1 MQSSTISN
9 EAEPCGSSP
18 SPSGPSASSNPPLC
32 SRCHHDENKGGDGG
46 KMMLMAELSKGQ
58 DSAYELLRLL
68 RQHRAA
74 DDNDSAPSFE
84 TLAKEI
90 EYSICTCI
98 SLLINTTT
106 STVPDTPAAIR
117 DPIDQRHET
126 VKLEDSGQSPLA
138 PAATKGRRGCYKK
151 RRRNCETWIKDGPN
165 QLADEHAWRKYGQ
178 KAILN
183 ATHPRSYYRCTHK
196 IDQGC
201 QASKHVQQI
210 SSNPT
215 LYRTTYTGCHTCNT
229 TQDQKPSSSPSP
241 TPFDRPDSSL
251 DKQKS
256 AESSVFINFE
266 SNTGPKEHGTLKDD
280 PSSGLEFLQADDDK
294 QYYSPAVSNYLT
306 LLEST
311 ALLEQQE
318 PSSSGQLTAAGL
330 SSIAGGSSSASAAGS
345 GSGSGSWSGYDHGDV
360 ISMLPRPGSAGL
372 DDMDQIITGFD
383 VSHDQLD
390 EIDWLEDEGCASW

>member
-46 KMMLMAELSKGQ
+46 KMMLTAELSKGR
-58 DSAYELLRLL
+58 DSTYKMLRLL
-68 RQHRAA
+68 RQHQAA
-74 DDNDSAPSFE
+74 DDNDSAPSLE

-98 SLLINTTT
+98 SLVNTTT
-106 STVPDTPAAIR
+106 STTPDTPAAIR

-126 VKLEDSGQSPLA
+126 VKLEDSGQSSLA

-151 RRRNCETWIKDGPN
+151 RRINCETTWIKDSPN
-165 QLADEHAWRKYGQ
+165 QMADEHAWRKYGQ

-196 IDQGC
+196 MDQGC
-201 QASKHVQQI
+201 QASKQVQQI

-215 LYRTTYTGCHTCNT
+215 LYRTTYTGYHTCNT
-229 TQDQKPSSSPSP
+229 TQDQAFFVSLPNA
-241 TPFDRPDSSL
+241 FDRPDSSL

-266 SNTGPKEHGTLKDD
+266 SNTGPKEHDTLKDD
-280 PSSGLEFLQADDDK
+280 LSSGLEFLQTDDDK
-294 QYYSPAVSNYLT
+294 QYYSPTVSNYLT

-345 GSGSGSWSGYDHGDV
+345 GSGSGSWSGSDHGDV
-360 ISMLPRPGSAGL
+360 IWMVPRPVSAGL
-372 DDMDQIITGFD
+372 DDMDQIIAGFD

-390 EIDWLEDEGCASW
+390 ETDWLEDEGCASW